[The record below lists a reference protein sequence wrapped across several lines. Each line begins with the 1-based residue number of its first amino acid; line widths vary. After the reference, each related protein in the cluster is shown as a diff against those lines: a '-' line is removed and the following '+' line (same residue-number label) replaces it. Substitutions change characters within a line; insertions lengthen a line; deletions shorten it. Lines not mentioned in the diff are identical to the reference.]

1 MRREAREVIADW
13 LIVGG
18 AVTLLISLFLV
29 WSHQYSREFVT
40 KVGAAQLQGVP
51 RDPTAWQVYSIA
63 DVLLAVLAGALV
75 LAALIAGR
83 RARIS
88 ALVAAGV
95 GLLFVVHAMS
105 IAPTNGANVSDPG
118 AGPGQ
123 FFPSSATSGAGEVVA
138 AIALGVAIAGL
149 ALSFTA
155 D

>member
-1 MRREAREVIADW
+1 VRREAREVIADW

-88 ALVAAGV
+88 ALVAAAV

-105 IAPTNGANVSDPG
+105 VAPTNGANVSDPS

-123 FFPSSATSGAGEVVA
+123 FFPGSATSGAGEVVA

>member
-1 MRREAREVIADW
+1 VRREVREGIADW

-29 WSHQYSREFVT
+29 WSHQYSREFLT
-40 KVGAAQLQGVP
+40 RVGASQLQGVP

-63 DVLLAVLAGALV
+63 DVLLAVLAGALI
-75 LAALIAGR
+75 LAALVAGR

-88 ALVAAGV
+88 ALVAAGF
-95 GLLFVVHAMS
+95 GLVFVLHAMTV
-105 IAPTNGANVSDPG
+105 APTNGANVSDPS

-138 AIALGVAIAGL
+138 VIALGVAIAGL

>member
-1 MRREAREVIADW
+1 VRREAREVIADW
-13 LIVGG
+13 LVVGG

-29 WSHQYSREFVT
+29 WSHQYSRGFVT

-75 LAALIAGR
+75 LAALVAGR

-95 GLLFVVHAMS
+95 GLVFVVHAMS
-105 IAPTNGANVSDPG
+105 VAPTNGANVSDPS

-123 FFPSSATSGAGEVVA
+123 FFASSATSGAGEVVA